1 MLYKNISEITES
13 EMNMITRRELDFFKV
28 MDSVREII
36 NSVQR
41 DGDKALKE
49 YTRKFDGANITD
61 IEVEDFEIEDAY
73 STIDTDIIEALE
85 NAAVSIAG
93 FHGSQV
99 EPEIQLTEVEPGL
112 TLGHKVTPLASVGA
126 YVPGGKAAYPSTAL
140 MTVIPAKIAG
150 VPEVCICTPPNAEG
164 KIDPL
169 TLVAADMAGAD
180 RIYKVGGA
188 QAIAAMAFGTE
199 TIPAVD
205 KIVGPG
211 NVYVTAAKFAV
222 RSIVEIDFPAGPSEL
237 VVLADETGEAGFIAS
252 DMIAQVEHD
261 PSAFAMLITTS
272 SALAH
277 EVKKELVSQSKV
289 LPRKDIIEKSLEH
302 GAIVTANHMDEAIVL
317 SNKIAPEHLEIITV
331 NPLSVLGK
339 ILHAGSIS
347 IGNYSPAAAG
357 DYASGTNH
365 VLPTA
370 GFARMA
376 SGLNVAHFTKKTC
389 IQMITDNGLA
399 KLKDTIVRI
408 ADAEGFRGH
417 AASIEK
423 RFGAG

>member
-1 MLYKNISEITES
+1 MIYKNISEINED
-13 EMNMITRRELDFFKV
+13 EMNLITRREMDFFKV
-28 MDSVREII
+28 MDSVQEII
-36 NSVQR
+36 DKVLR
-41 DGDKALKE
+41 EGDRALID
-49 YTRKFDGANITD
+49 YTKKFDGADIVD
-61 IEVEDFEIEDAY
+61 IEVDDTEIEAAY
-73 STIDTDIIEALE
+73 GSVDTDIIEALE
-85 NAAVSIAG
+85 NAASSIAE

-99 EPEIQLTEVEPGL
+99 EPGLVLTEVEPGL

-150 VPEVCICTPPNAEG
+150 VPEVSVCTPPDAKGEVN
-164 KIDPL
+164 PL
-169 TLVAADMAGAD
+169 TLVAADMAGTD
-180 RIYKVGGA
+180 RIFKVGGA

-199 TIPAVD
+199 TVPAVD

-211 NVYVTAAKFAV
+211 NVYVTAAKTAV

-237 VVLADETGEAGFIAS
+237 VVLADETANAGFIAS
-252 DMIAQVEHD
+252 DIIAQVEHD
-261 PSAFAMLITTS
+261 PNAFGILVTTS
-272 SALAH
+272 STLAH
-277 EVKKELVSQSKV
+277 DVKKELMSQSRIQ
-289 LPRKDIIEKSLEH
+289 PRKDIIEKSLEH
-302 GAIVTANHMDEAIVL
+302 GAIIIANHMDEAIVL
-317 SNKIAPEHLEIITV
+317 SNKLAPEHLEIMTGD
-331 NPLSVLGK
+331 PLVVLGK

-376 SGLNVAHFTKKTC
+376 SGLNVAHFTKKIC
-389 IQMITDNGLA
+389 VQMITEQGLA
-399 KLKDTIVRI
+399 NLKDTIVRI

-423 RFGAG
+423 RFGSR